1 MILESYNSEQTL
13 PDGASQNDTYKML
26 EMIAESSNISDGEEI
41 RWFAGGK
48 GNDKLQHQRQMRQHM
63 EAYYF
68 LDRHNNINYNI
79 VLEAHGILMKDATY
93 EDAESLR
100 HIIDTYNNSSK
111 DEVVVAPTLFC
122 YEILT
127 LHPFENGNGRLAR
140 LLLTWA
146 LRQAGVPFPIPLSSG
161 HRKSRSHYMRAILR
175 ARIGALQEF
184 NTLTLL
190 SVLRVVANYTEK
202 YRILH
207 S

>member
-41 RWFAGGK
+41 RWFAG
-48 GNDKLQHQRQMRQHM
+48 
-63 EAYYF
+63 
-68 LDRHNNINYNI
+68 